1 MDFKAQA
8 LLCVLRR
15 IIIDIVNVVST
26 STISGPID
34 LSYLTK
40 NIPALTYRPSK
51 FPGAILRIRDPQA
64 TALIFSSGRIVCTG
78 TRSASQAVKATD
90 AVLHMLRGMGCMT
103 DKVETKIEN
112 IVASVNL
119 GRRIDL
125 VECSRALPKSMYEPE
140 QFPAVF
146 HRMRHP
152 PATVLLYNTGKLICT
167 GLDSVEKT
175 AEATACLF
183 RMLEDRNCLLN

>member
-1 MDFKAQA
+1 
-8 LLCVLRR
+8 LHR
-15 IIIDIVNVVST
+15 IVIDIVNVVST

-34 LSYLTK
+34 LSCLTE

-51 FPGAILRIRDPQA
+51 FPGAILRIKDPQA
-64 TALIFSSGRIVCTG
+64 TVLIFASGKIVCTG
-78 TRSASQAVKATD
+78 TSSVSQATKATD
-90 AVLHMLRGMGCMT
+90 RVLHMLRHVGCMV
-103 DKVETKIEN
+103 DGVQTKIEN

-125 VECSRALPKSMYEPE
+125 DECARVLPRSMYEPE

-152 PATVLLYNTGKLICT
+152 PATVLLYNTGRLICT
-167 GLDSVEKT
+167 GLNSIENT

-183 RMLEDRNCLLN
+183 RVLEGKNCFSN